1 MSSPYRSEL
10 NTPIPPLMLG
20 LAAAVVAYLLSVV
33 VARAL
38 SPPEVATPLWSISA
52 LVIAFVSIIVAFT
65 ALTMVLAPPIDRTS
79 TRAADSV
86 SDAFAIAF
94 AARKEANAA
103 LARTSP
109 WWHYAVNAI
118 GGFTFGVLL
127 ALEIAWFLG

>member
-10 NTPIPPLMLG
+10 NTPIPPLVLG

-79 TRAADSV
+79 TRATDSL
-86 SDAFAIAF
+86 SDAFAIAV

-109 WWHYAVNAI
+109 WWHYAVSAI

-127 ALEIAWFLG
+127 ALEIAWFLD